1 MRVRVEGLSKSPQYN
16 GQFGTIQREVEGGR
30 LRVVLDQ
37 DGKVLSLKRENFVE
51 VQPGQEGLVASNRAG
66 QNTATQQRSYD
77 RSGGGD
83 EQLMLVYNVCAP
95 KGFQRRSTLERG
107 MRDWFDNGEATTNK
121 CVLCGPGGIGKSTLV
136 YIICV
141 CIYVPVYYV
150 YICIL
155 AQERYGMM
163 PGKAPV
169 CSYEYHIC
177 M

>member
-1 MRVRVEGLSKSPQYN
+1 MRVRVEGLSESPQYN
-16 GQFGTIQREVEGGR
+16 GQHGTIQREAEDGR

-51 VQPGQEGLVASNRAG
+51 VQPGQEGHAASNRAG
-66 QNTATQQRSYD
+66 KHTATLQRSYD
-77 RSGGGD
+77 RDGGGD
-83 EQLMLVYNVCAP
+83 EQFTLMYNVCAP

-121 CVLCGPGGIGKSTLV
+121 CVMCGSGGIGKSTRV
-136 YIICV
+136 YTLCV
-141 CIYVPVYYV
+141 CTYIPVYYV

-155 AQERYGMM
+155 AQERCGMM

-169 CSYEYHIC
+169 CSYEYHIR